1 MKFVRKLTLAL
12 VLLCAAVAVHAKEV
26 TIDDVC
32 ASLTAHPVTTGSFV
46 QEKKS
51 AAIKRPLKSYGTY
64 IFTKDGIVWNT
75 TKPFKSTMVI
85 TPTSIVQTQADG
97 TQTVV
102 DSSTS
107 QIFGTIAEMF
117 SALFGGNRAA
127 LEKHFSIKTVN
138 TSEGWSLILTPKD
151 ATIASVMNQFTLSGT
166 VSSGKVELSSLLI
179 EESST
184 DSILYTFSDQ
194 VYKEVLSNEEKA
206 YFTAK

>member
-1 MKFVRKLTLAL
+1 MKFVRKLTIAL
-12 VLLCAAVAVHAKEV
+12 VLLCTAAVYAKEV

-32 ASLTAHPVTTGSFV
+32 ASLTSHPVTTGSFV

-75 TKPFKSTMVI
+75 TKPFKSSMVI

-97 TQTVV
+97 TQSVI
-102 DSSTS
+102 DNSTS
-107 QIFGTIAEMF
+107 QIFGTIVEMF

-127 LEKHFSIKTVN
+127 LEKHFTIKTVN
-138 TSEGWSLILTPKD
+138 TAEGWSLILTPKD

-166 VSSGKVELSSLLI
+166 ASGGKVELSSLLI

-194 VYKEVLSNEEKA
+194 IYKEVLSNEEKA